1 MFYQILKFI
10 TPKTQAQQSI
20 MGEFRDLVCPKIIST
35 SPDCQG
41 KTGKESLTCCLTHI
55 NLNDT
60 IVLVNVVV
68 RIAFGL
74 AGVIALIYLIYAG
87 YLFMTSLGN
96 PDSVAKAK
104 TKLLLAVTGLIIII
118 LAYAFVAFLL
128 NIFGAPGA
136 TMNNPIPS

>member
-1 MFYQILKFI
+1 MIYQILKFI
-10 TPKTQAQQSI
+10 TPKAYAQQSI
-20 MGEFRDLVCPKIIST
+20 LGEFRSLVCPGANDNRSIT
-35 SPDCQG
+35 
-41 KTGKESLTCCLTHI
+41 TCLANL

-118 LAYAFVAFLL
+118 LAYAFVVFLL